1 MDVAK
6 RPCEEDTPN
15 SSHSGED
22 SCDASAGDGVFPHHL
37 PTGNP
42 ERLPQRHCFY
52 LYLLHW
58 GLPRVLLTTESTF
71 YYLSVQH
78 ECRFRD
84 KDWVSYG
91 HRGSF
96 SAVQELA
103 TLRFHQ
109 ESSSSWNSRHSKIR
123 DEKIRDMKFQGFR
136 VSHSIGGVL
145 ASNAPSP
152 LTPPDCS

>member
-1 MDVAK
+1 MWQRGHARKTPPIPATVEKIRVMRVQGMASS
-6 RPCEEDTPN
+6 RITSPLETPN
-15 SSHSGED
+15 
-22 SCDASAGDGVFPHHL
+22 ASLSAIASTLPHFI
-37 PTGNP
+37 
-42 ERLPQRHCFY
+42 E
-52 LYLLHW
+52 